1 MIDIHTHIIPFVD
14 DGSKSITDSLA
25 MIKQEI
31 DMGIDTI
38 VCTPHYI
45 NRRYMKS
52 VDEIKT
58 NYNNLLKAVEEKGL
72 NVNLLLGQ
80 EICYTH
86 RVDIIKMLKNNE
98 LLTLNNTNYI
108 LLEFSYSSEPED
120 IYEVVYNFF
129 ANGYKVIIAHVER
142 YDWITLSKVIGLKKE
157 GAIIQINS
165 GSIVGK
171 NSFKEKRFVKKLLK
185 LNLVDIVASDIH
197 SFRPSTMQV
206 ALKKVEN
213 DKLFNFE
220 LV

>member
-98 LLTLNNTNYI
+98 LLTLNNTKYI
-108 LLEFSYSSEPED
+108 LLEFSYSREPED

-206 ALKKVEN
+206 ALKKVGN